1 MTNFF
6 EFLFSPSG
14 YVGRGVWWLTQL
26 VYWVVMILLALCYL
40 QLSGLLEGAGT
51 ARSAIPSGQTW
62 AQTIHPVDLGKL
74 ADLQAHWNAAPGG
87 LLVVLVIEIKRWH
100 DLGMSGFFV
109 LLRFV
114 PALLHGLVPAS
125 QGSWRSA

>member
-62 AQTIHPVDLGKL
+62 AQTIH
-74 ADLQAHWNAAPGG
+74 
-87 LLVVLVIEIKRWH
+87 R
-100 DLGMSGFFV
+100 
-109 LLRFV
+109 
-114 PALLHGLVPAS
+114 
-125 QGSWRSA
+125 